1 MSELNQLSNS
11 KYAYLS
17 RLTVEELLDLLSA
30 APVPAVSPEQEAYVD
45 ALKEAIIEK
54 ENENPTGFFPDP
66 DQQWKQFVTYYLPY
80 AEEAALEPDC
90 AEDAAPEHPGQ
101 TSLEVPPKRARR
113 LSQLWRTLL
122 IAAAAVACMF
132 AIMVTAQASGFDVF
146 GAMAQWTQDVFSFR
160 QVPNDNEAKDNPN
173 GENENNGIAG
183 QKQNFSSLQEAL
195 DTYKITTVHE
205 PAQLPDGFVMRECV
219 VECSE
224 GSHHVVFYVDY
235 VNDRDRI
242 AINIASYDGEPAALT
257 QKTGETPK
265 PKEWNGITF
274 YFVENAS
281 SSIVVWHDS
290 AYEYYVSGKLDREI
304 LWEIAA
310 SMYE

>member
-17 RLTVEELLDLLSA
+17 RLTVEELLDLLSVAPIPA
-30 APVPAVSPEQEAYVD
+30 ASPEQEAYVD

-80 AEEAALEPDC
+80 AEEDAFEPDC
-90 AEDAAPEHPGQ
+90 AEGAVPEHPSQ
-101 TSLEVPPKRARR
+101 TSPEVPPKRARR
-113 LSQLWRTLL
+113 FSRLWRTLL

-146 GAMAQWTQDVFSFR
+146 GAMARWAEEAFSFK
-160 QVPNDNEAKDNPN
+160 QTLPNAGVTDASNEGNAV
-173 GENENNGIAG
+173 GSE
-183 QKQNFSSLQEAL
+183 KQSFISLQEAL
-195 DTYKITTVHE
+195 DAYGITQVHE
-205 PAQLPDGFVMRECV
+205 PTQLPDGFVINKCG
-219 VECSE
+219 VEYS
-224 GSHHVVFYVDY
+224 GVLHPIAFYADY
-235 VNDRDRI
+235 VNNRDRI
-242 AINIASYDGEPAALT
+242 AIDIASYEGDPAALT
-257 QKTGETPK
+257 QKTDEKPK
-265 PKEWNGITF
+265 LKEWNGIQF
-274 YFVENAS
+274 YVIENS
-281 SSIVVWHDS
+281 SNAMVAWHDD

-304 LWEIAA
+304 LWEIAV

>member
-17 RLTVEELLDLLSA
+17 RLTVEELLDLLSV

-80 AEEAALEPDC
+80 AEEDAFEPDC
-90 AEDAAPEHPGQ
+90 VEDTAPQHPSQ

-113 LSQLWRTLL
+113 FSRLWRTLL

-132 AIMVTAQASGFDVF
+132 AIMVTAQASGLDVF
-146 GAMAQWTQDVFSFR
+146 GAMARWTEDAFSFKR
-160 QVPNDNEAKDNPN
+160 TLPNAGVTDTSNEGNAV
-173 GENENNGIAG
+173 GNE
-183 QKQNFSSLQEAL
+183 KQSFASLQEAL
-195 DTYKITTVHE
+195 DAYGITQVHE
-205 PAQLPDGFVMRECV
+205 PTKLPDGFVMNKCF
-219 VECSE
+219 VECSN
-224 GSHHVVFYVDY
+224 VLYRTVFYADY
-235 VNDRDRI
+235 ANDRDYI
-242 AINIASYDGEPAALT
+242 AINIASYEGEPAALT
-257 QKTGETPK
+257 QKADEKPK
-265 PKEWNGITF
+265 LKEWNGIHF
-274 YFVENAS
+274 YVIENS
-281 SSIVVWHDS
+281 SNTMVAWHDD

-304 LWEIAA
+304 LWEIAV

>member
-17 RLTVEELLDLLSA
+17 RLTVEELLDLLSV

-80 AEEAALEPDC
+80 AEEDAFEPDC
-90 AEDAAPEHPGQ
+90 AEDAAPQHPSQ

-113 LSQLWRTLL
+113 FSQLWRTLL

-132 AIMVTAQASGFDVF
+132 AIMVTAQASGLDVF
-146 GAMAQWTQDVFSFR
+146 GAIAQWTQDVFSFR
-160 QVPNDNEAKDNPN
+160 QVPNDNEAKDNSN
-173 GENENNGIAG
+173 GENHAG
-183 QKQNFSSLQEAL
+183 GKIQSFASLQEAL
-195 DTYKITTVHE
+195 DAYEITQVHE
-205 PAQLPDGFVMRECV
+205 PTQLPDGYVMNECG
-219 VECSE
+219 VEYSD
-224 GSHHVVFYVDY
+224 VPYPITFYADY
-235 VNDRDRI
+235 VNNRNRI
-242 AINIASYDGEPAALT
+242 AINIASYEGEPAALT
-257 QKTGETPK
+257 QKTDETPEL
-265 PKEWNGITF
+265 KEWNGIQF
-274 YFVENAS
+274 YVIENS
-281 SSIVVWHDS
+281 SNAMVAWHDD

-304 LWEIAA
+304 LWDIAV